1 MKRNEKGVDKLETLR
16 KNPAFLALA
25 IVLFVLIID
34 QVVKIYIKTN
44 FEYGESHHIVGGLL
58 NIQFVENPGMAFGF
72 EYGGALGKYILSI
85 FRMIA
90 ITVIIVFLRKTL
102 KKDEINLAFIVCLSL
117 ILAGAAGNVIDSM
130 AYGLLFDR
138 GGGYPGIAQWGGS
151 YAPFLQGQVVDMIQF
166 NVHWPEWVPKLGGK
180 LIFSPIFNIAD
191 SAISIAVLAF
201 LFFPK
206 RILPQESTD

>member
-1 MKRNEKGVDKLETLR
+1 
-16 KNPAFLALA
+16 
-25 IVLFVLIID
+25 
-34 QVVKIYIKTN
+34 
-44 FEYGESHHIVGGLL
+44 
-58 NIQFVENPGMAFGF
+58 
-72 EYGGALGKYILSI
+72 
-85 FRMIA
+85 MIA

-166 NVHWPEWVPKLGGK
+166 NVHWPEWVPKRGGK

>member
-1 MKRNEKGVDKLETLR
+1 METLR
-16 KNPAFLALA
+16 QKPGYLALA
-25 IVLFVLIID
+25 IVLSILVLD
-34 QVVKIYIKTN
+34 QIVKIYIKTS
-44 FEYGESHHIVGGLL
+44 FAYGESHHILGGLL

-72 EYGGALGKYILSI
+72 EYGGALGKYVLSI
-85 FRMIA
+85 FRIIA
-90 ITVIIVFLRKTL
+90 ITVIIIYIRNTLRKS
-102 KKDEINLAFIVCLSL
+102 EVNLAFIVCLSM
-117 ILAGAAGNVIDSM
+117 ILAGASGNVIDSM

-138 GGGYPGIAQWGGS
+138 GGGYQGLAQWGGS

-166 NVHWPEWVPKLGGK
+166 NVHWPDFVPKLGGK

-206 RILPQESTD
+206 RILPKDTTD

>member
-1 MKRNEKGVDKLETLR
+1 METLR
-16 KNPAFLALA
+16 QKPGYLALA
-25 IVLFVLIID
+25 IVLSILVLD
-34 QVVKIYIKTN
+34 QIVKIYIKTS
-44 FEYGESHHIVGGLL
+44 FAYGESHHILGGLL

-72 EYGGALGKYILSI
+72 EYGGALGKYVLSI
-85 FRMIA
+85 FRIIA
-90 ITVIIVFLRKTL
+90 ITVIIFYIRNTLRKS
-102 KKDEINLAFIVCLSL
+102 EVNLAFIVCLSM

-138 GGGYPGIAQWGGS
+138 GGGYQGLAQWGGS

-166 NVHWPEWVPKLGGK
+166 NVHWPDFVPKLGGK

-206 RILPQESTD
+206 RILPQETTD

>member
-1 MKRNEKGVDKLETLR
+1 METLR
-16 KNPAFLALA
+16 QKPGYLALA
-25 IVLFVLIID
+25 IVLSILVLD
-34 QVVKIYIKTN
+34 QIVKIYIKTS
-44 FEYGESHHIVGGLL
+44 FAYGESHHILGGLL

-72 EYGGALGKYILSI
+72 EYGGALGKYVLSI
-85 FRMIA
+85 FRIIA
-90 ITVIIVFLRKTL
+90 ITVIIFYIRNTLRKS
-102 KKDEINLAFIVCLSL
+102 EVNLAFIVCLSM

-130 AYGLLFDR
+130 AYGMLFDR
-138 GGGYPGIAQWGGS
+138 GGGYQGLAQWGGS

-166 NVHWPEWVPKLGGK
+166 NVHWPDFVPKLGGK

-206 RILPQESTD
+206 RILPQETTD

>member
-1 MKRNEKGVDKLETLR
+1 METLR
-16 KNPAFLALA
+16 QKPGYLALA
-25 IVLFVLIID
+25 IVLSILVLD
-34 QVVKIYIKTN
+34 QIVKIYIKTS
-44 FEYGESHHIVGGLL
+44 FTYGESHHILGGLL

-72 EYGGALGKYILSI
+72 EYGGALGKYVLSI
-85 FRMIA
+85 FRIIA
-90 ITVIIVFLRKTL
+90 ITVIIFYIRNTLRIS
-102 KKDEINLAFIVCLSL
+102 EVNLAFIVCLSM

-138 GGGYPGIAQWGGS
+138 GGGYQGLAQWGGS

-166 NVHWPEWVPKLGGK
+166 NVHWPDFVPKLGGK

-206 RILPQESTD
+206 RILPEETTD

>member
-1 MKRNEKGVDKLETLR
+1 METLR
-16 KNPAFLALA
+16 QKPGYLALA
-25 IVLFVLIID
+25 IVLSILVLD
-34 QVVKIYIKTN
+34 QIVKIYIKTS
-44 FEYGESHHIVGGLL
+44 FTYGESHHILGGLL

-72 EYGGALGKYILSI
+72 EYGGALGKYVLSI
-85 FRMIA
+85 FRIIA
-90 ITVIIVFLRKTL
+90 ITVIIFYIRNTLRKS
-102 KKDEINLAFIVCLSL
+102 EVNLAFIVCLSM

-138 GGGYPGIAQWGGS
+138 GGGYQGLAQWGGS

-166 NVHWPEWVPKLGGK
+166 NVHWPDFVPKLGGK

-206 RILPQESTD
+206 RILPQETTN

>member
-1 MKRNEKGVDKLETLR
+1 METLR
-16 KNPAFLALA
+16 QKPGYLALA
-25 IVLFVLIID
+25 IVLSILVLD
-34 QVVKIYIKTN
+34 QIVKIYIKTS
-44 FEYGESHHIVGGLL
+44 FAYGESHHILGGLL

-72 EYGGALGKYILSI
+72 EYGGALGKYVLSI
-85 FRMIA
+85 FRIIA
-90 ITVIIVFLRKTL
+90 ITVIIIYIRNTLRKS
-102 KKDEINLAFIVCLSL
+102 EVNLAFIVCLSM

-138 GGGYPGIAQWGGS
+138 GGGYQGLAQWGGS

-166 NVHWPEWVPKLGGK
+166 NVHWPDFVPKLGGK

-206 RILPQESTD
+206 RILPKDTTD

>member
-1 MKRNEKGVDKLETLR
+1 METLR
-16 KNPAFLALA
+16 QKPGYLALA
-25 IVLFVLIID
+25 IVLSILVLD
-34 QVVKIYIKTN
+34 QIVKIYIKTS
-44 FEYGESHHIVGGLL
+44 FAYGESHHILGGLI

-72 EYGGALGKYILSI
+72 EYGGALGKYVLSI
-85 FRMIA
+85 FRIIA
-90 ITVIIVFLRKTL
+90 ITVIIIYIRNTLRKS
-102 KKDEINLAFIVCLSL
+102 EVNLAFIVCLSM

-138 GGGYPGIAQWGGS
+138 GGGYQGLAQWGGS

-166 NVHWPEWVPKLGGK
+166 NVHWPDFVPKLGGK

-206 RILPQESTD
+206 RILPQDTTD

>member
-1 MKRNEKGVDKLETLR
+1 M
-16 KNPAFLALA
+16 
-25 IVLFVLIID
+25 
-34 QVVKIYIKTN
+34 
-44 FEYGESHHIVGGLL
+44 

-90 ITVIIVFLRKTL
+90 ITVIVIFLRKTL

-166 NVHWPEWVPKLGGK
+166 NVHWPEYVPKLGGN
-180 LIFSPIFNIAD
+180 LVFSPIFNIAD

-206 RILPQESTD
+206 RIIPKETTV

>member
-1 MKRNEKGVDKLETLR
+1 METLR
-16 KNPAFLALA
+16 QKPGYLALA
-25 IVLFVLIID
+25 IVLSILVLD
-34 QVVKIYIKTN
+34 QIVKIYIKTS
-44 FEYGESHHIVGGLL
+44 FAYGESHHILGGLL

-72 EYGGALGKYILSI
+72 EYGGALGKYVLSI
-85 FRMIA
+85 FRIIA
-90 ITVIIVFLRKTL
+90 ITVIIIYIRNTLR
-102 KKDEINLAFIVCLSL
+102 ESEVNLAFIVCLSM

-138 GGGYPGIAQWGGS
+138 GGGYQGLAQWGGS

-166 NVHWPEWVPKLGGK
+166 NVHWPDFVPKLGGK

-206 RILPQESTD
+206 RILPQDTTD

>member
-1 MKRNEKGVDKLETLR
+1 METLR
-16 KNPAFLALA
+16 QKPGYLALA
-25 IVLFVLIID
+25 IVLSILVFD
-34 QVVKIYIKTN
+34 QIVKIYIKTS
-44 FEYGESHHIVGGLL
+44 FAYGESHHILGGLL

-72 EYGGALGKYILSI
+72 EYGGALGKYVLSI
-85 FRMIA
+85 FRIIA
-90 ITVIIVFLRKTL
+90 ITVIIFYIRNTLRKS
-102 KKDEINLAFIVCLSL
+102 EVNLAFIVCLSM

-138 GGGYPGIAQWGGS
+138 GGGYQGLAQWGGS

-166 NVHWPEWVPKLGGK
+166 NVHWPDFVPKLGGK

-206 RILPQESTD
+206 RILPQDTTD

>member
-1 MKRNEKGVDKLETLR
+1 METLR
-16 KNPAFLALA
+16 QKPGYLALA
-25 IVLFVLIID
+25 IVLSILVLD
-34 QVVKIYIKTN
+34 QIVKIYIKTS
-44 FEYGESHHIVGGLL
+44 FAYGESHHILGELL

-72 EYGGALGKYILSI
+72 EYGGALGKYVLSI
-85 FRMIA
+85 FRIIA
-90 ITVIIVFLRKTL
+90 ITVIIIYIRNTLRKS
-102 KKDEINLAFIVCLSL
+102 EVNLAFIVCLSM

-138 GGGYPGIAQWGGS
+138 GGGYQGLAQWGGS

-166 NVHWPEWVPKLGGK
+166 NVHWPDFVPKLGGK

-206 RILPQESTD
+206 RILPQDTTD

>member
-1 MKRNEKGVDKLETLR
+1 MIVDQ
-16 KNPAFLALA
+16 
-25 IVLFVLIID
+25 I
-34 QVVKIYIKTN
+34 VKIYIKTN
-44 FEYGESHHIVGGLL
+44 FEYGESHHILGGLL

-72 EYGGALGKYILSI
+72 EYGGALGKYVLSI

-117 ILAGAAGNVIDSM
+117 VLAGAAGNVIDSM

-138 GGGYPGIAQWGGS
+138 GGGYPGIAEWGGS

-166 NVHWPEWVPKLGGK
+166 NVHWPEFIPKLGGK